1 MSEWINEQKLVF
13 LIPPLKDQYSNSA
26 VFYKQ
31 QESRQLLQTAES
43 LANWS
48 KNEETSHDPR
58 NRGCETMMWG

>member
-31 QESRQLLQTAES
+31 QESR
-43 LANWS
+43 
-48 KNEETSHDPR
+48 
-58 NRGCETMMWG
+58 